1 VNQPSKQLD
10 ECRPSKVHASRKK
23 LLRVDDPLLTEA
35 DVLDATTLGRTRFR
49 ELLRAG
55 EFPAPRQVS
64 TCRVAW
70 TCRSVQSW
78 IDQRPIADAYKDVNH
93 SADDSSVAAA

>member
-1 VNQPSKQLD
+1 MLF
-10 ECRPSKVHASRKK
+10 
-23 LLRVDDPLLTEA
+23 DPLMAEA
-35 DVLDATTLGRTRFR
+35 DVLKATTLGRTRFR

-70 TCRSVQSW
+70 KISDVQAW
-78 IDQRPIADAYKDVNH
+78 IDQRPVADAYQEH
-93 SADDSSVAAA
+93 EPEMAA

>member
-1 VNQPSKQLD
+1 MT
-10 ECRPSKVHASRKK
+10 RKMENRDIQV
-23 LLRVDDPLLTEA
+23 LDPLMAEVA
-35 DVLDATTLGRTRFR
+35 VLKVTTLGRTKFR

-70 TCRSVQSW
+70 KSSDVQTW
-78 IDQRPIADAYKDVNH
+78 IDQRPIADAYQEH
-93 SADDSSVAAA
+93 QPEHFG

>member
-1 VNQPSKQLD
+1 MTAATASALD
-10 ECRPSKVHASRKK
+10 R
-23 LLRVDDPLLTEA
+23 LLTET

-55 EFPAPRQVS
+55 EFPPPRQVS

-70 TCRSVQSW
+70 KSSDVQSW
-78 IDQRPIADAYKDVNH
+78 IDQRPIADAYSNAGVSG
-93 SADDSSVAAA
+93 SA

>member
-1 VNQPSKQLD
+1 MT
-10 ECRPSKVHASRKK
+10 RK
-23 LLRVDDPLLTEA
+23 LENRDIQVLDPLMAEA
-35 DVLDATTLGRTRFR
+35 AVLKVTTLGRTKFR

-70 TCRSVQSW
+70 KSSDVQLW
-78 IDQRPIADAYKDVNH
+78 IDQRPIADAYQEH
-93 SADDSSVAAA
+93 QPEHFG

>member
-1 VNQPSKQLD
+1 ML
-10 ECRPSKVHASRKK
+10 
-23 LLRVDDPLLTEA
+23 DPLMAEA
-35 DVLDATTLGRTRFR
+35 DVLEAITLGRTRFR

-70 TCRSVQSW
+70 KSSDVQSW
-78 IDQRPIADAYKDVNH
+78 IDQRPVADAYQEH
-93 SADDSSVAAA
+93 EPEMTA